1 MKKIQSG
8 KGSSKVLG
16 ALTSAITIFYIFSI
30 ATSCTSTSKGL
41 EAEQEVYPVTS
52 PMMTDTVYESEYVA
66 DIQSVRHVQI
76 MARVGGFVERIH
88 VDEGQLVKAGQVLFS
103 IGSKP
108 YEANLL
114 KSTANLKSVK
124 ADAKTALVELQ
135 NVKRLVEKGIVAQ
148 TELEMAQAKLEAL
161 EAKIE
166 EARSE
171 VDNAELNLAYTS
183 VRAPFDGII
192 DRIPNKEGSLIEEG
206 TLLTTISDNSTV
218 LAYFNMSESEYLDLV
233 AAGEDFSS
241 KEIGLEMANG
251 KPYHHQGII
260 NTVEGEIEKSTGNI
274 AFRAVFP
281 NPDLLLRHGASGKV
295 LVRRELKNA
304 LLIPQKSTFEI
315 QDKTYVFVV
324 DKNNTVQRRAIDI
337 KLRMSQFYVVESG
350 LIASDQ
356 LIYEGIQLIQDG
368 DVITP
373 SALESS
379 QVFARL
385 TAL

>member
-1 MKKIQSG
+1 MKTTQSG
-8 KGSSKVLG
+8 IGGSIVLG
-16 ALTSAITIFYIFSI
+16 TIIPAITLIYIVL
-30 ATSCTSTSKGL
+30 ATSSCTSSSKNV
-41 EAEQEVYPVTS
+41 EADPEVYPVTS
-52 PMMTDTVYESEYVA
+52 PMMADTVYESEYVA

-76 MARVGGFVERIH
+76 MARVGGFVEQIH

-108 YEANLL
+108 YQSGLL
-114 KSTANLKSVK
+114 KATANLKSVT

-148 TELEMAQAKLEAL
+148 TELEMAQAHLEAL

-171 VDNAELNLAYTS
+171 VDNAERDIGYTA
-183 VRAPFDGII
+183 VRAPFDGFI

-206 TLLTTISDNSTV
+206 MLLTTISDNSTV

-233 AAGEDFSS
+233 ATGEDFSS
-241 KEIGLEMANG
+241 KEIGLVMANG
-251 KPYHHQGII
+251 KPYQHRGMI

-281 NPDLLLRHGASGKV
+281 NPDLLLRHGGSGKV
-295 LVRRELKNA
+295 MVRRELENA

-324 DKNNTVQRRAIDI
+324 DKNNTVERRAIDI

-350 LIASDQ
+350 LIASDL
-356 LIYEGIQLIQDG
+356 LIYEGIQLVQDG

-379 QVFARL
+379 QVFAQL